1 MITTLLLADDDPDD
15 RMLFRDALEEA
26 RWAVHLREV
35 EDGVELIDYLQRRG
49 KYADPADSPR
59 PGVILLDLK
68 MPGLGGLQALE
79 VIKQTEFLCRIP
91 IVVLTTSSAE
101 EDITGAYD
109 LGANSYVVKP
119 SSFSTLVEIMQSLEK
134 YWLEVVTLPP
144 TGAERP

>member
-59 PGVILLDLK
+59 PGVVLLDLK

-79 VIKQTEFLCRIP
+79 VIKQTEFLRRIP